1 MALCLGLFF
10 GAAHANI
17 VEIRRQDLGNGGYAT
32 FDHVPQY
39 KNPSGVRY
47 FLEITT
53 GGLTTGVLYGFNQKN
68 VSRRASLAGCLFA
81 EQFHRNLRDP
91 DRFTEPGHLAIIG
104 FGIIFGFMLGI
115 LSKTSHLHQPLSDNN
130 DSPHHTLDSDVLG
143 L

>member
-10 GAAHANI
+10 GAAHANVI
-17 VEIRRQDLGNGGYAT
+17 EIRRQDLGNGGYAT

-68 VSRRASLAGCLFA
+68 VSRRASLVGCPSA
-81 EQFHRNLRDP
+81 ELFHRSYRDLCRCP
-91 DRFTEPGHLAIIG
+91 RTRHLAIIG
-104 FGIIFGFMLGI
+104 
-115 LSKTSHLHQPLSDNN
+115 
-130 DSPHHTLDSDVLG
+130 LG
-143 L
+143 LIGIAAVRRRWKIDSIE